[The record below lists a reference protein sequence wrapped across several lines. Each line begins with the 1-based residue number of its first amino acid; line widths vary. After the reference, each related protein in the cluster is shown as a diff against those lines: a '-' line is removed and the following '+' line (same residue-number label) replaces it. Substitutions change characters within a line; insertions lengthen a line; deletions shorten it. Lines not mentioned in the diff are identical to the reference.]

1 MIKMDKPLGRVYIS
15 GKVSGCDW
23 RETQAKFAVAANELL
38 LAGIGPND
46 IFNPI
51 DVGVIFPALE
61 YEEYMKID
69 IALLELCDA
78 IYMLPDWKD
87 SPGAKREHARAEELG
102 LTIIY
107 AAEPEELQLKQKKH
121 R

>member
-15 GKVSGCDW
+15 GKISGCDR

-38 LAGIGPND
+38 LAGITPSD
-46 IFNPI
+46 IINPMDI
-51 DVGVIFPALE
+51 GVIFPDFK

-69 IALLELCDA
+69 LTLLELCDS

-87 SPGAKREHARAEELG
+87 SPGAQREHEKAKEMG
-102 LTIIY
+102 LTLIY
-107 AAEPEELQLKQKKH
+107 AETPEELKLKYKKH